1 MKQVVGLIL
10 IILGVALIIIS
21 VLVWLGVL
29 TPAGAQLNNAT
40 AWDVLLELVR
50 KLPWVA
56 LVGLL
61 LTYAGVRCLGVRIL
75 ER

>member
-1 MKQVVGLIL
+1 MKKLVGLIL
-10 IILGVALIIIS
+10 IVLGLALIIVS

-29 TPAGAQLNNAT
+29 TPTGAQLANAT

-61 LTYAGVRCLGVRIL
+61 LTYAGLRCLGVHIL
-75 ER
+75 EK